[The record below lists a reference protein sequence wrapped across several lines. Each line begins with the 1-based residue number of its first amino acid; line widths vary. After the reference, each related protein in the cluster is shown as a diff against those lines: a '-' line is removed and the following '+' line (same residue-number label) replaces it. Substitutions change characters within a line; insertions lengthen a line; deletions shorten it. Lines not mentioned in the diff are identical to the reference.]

1 MIKGIIFDMDGT
13 ILNTIDDVVV
23 SVNYAMRYFNLPEKT
38 IQEVKDGIGR
48 GAINLIEDVVPKETT
63 QEDILKIYEVYQSYY
78 DKHNNDL
85 TAPYD
90 GILELLSTLKEQG
103 YKLAVVSNKY
113 RYLVEA
119 LNHDIFK
126 DYFDISMGEMEGV
139 PIKPAP
145 DMIYIALKEMN
156 LSKDEVI
163 FIGDSDVDMMTANH
177 AQIKSIGVTW
187 GYRSKEVLKK
197 HQASYIVDQPIDIL
211 NIINE
216 VNAHG
221 ND

>member
-23 SVNYAMRYFNLPEKT
+23 SVNYAMRNFNLPEKT

-63 QEDILKIYEVYQSYY
+63 QEDILKIYEVYQTYY

-126 DYFDISMGEMEGV
+126 DYFDISMGEMEGI

>member
-13 ILNTIDDVVV
+13 ILNTIDDIQA

-38 IQEVKDGIGR
+38 LQEVKDGVGR
-48 GAINLIEDVVPKETT
+48 GAINLIEDIVPKGTSKA
-63 QEDILKIYEVYQSYY
+63 DILKIYEIYQSYY
-78 DKHNNDL
+78 DEHTNDL
-85 TAPYD
+85 TGPYP
-90 GILELLSTLKEQG
+90 GILDLLKTLKEQG

-126 DYFDISMGEMEGV
+126 DYFDISMGEMDGV

-163 FIGDSDVDMMTANH
+163 FIGDSDVDMMTATN
-177 AQIKSIGVTW
+177 ANINSIGVTW
-187 GYRSKEVLKK
+187 GYRSKEVLIK
-197 HQASYIVDQPIDIL
+197 HKANYIIDEPKDIIK
-211 NIINE
+211 IINE

>member
-63 QEDILKIYEVYQSYY
+63 QEDILKIYEVYQTYY

-126 DYFDISMGEMEGV
+126 DYFDISMGEMEGI

>member
-13 ILNTIDDVVV
+13 ILNTIDDVVA
-23 SVNYAMRYFNLPEKT
+23 SVNYAMQYFNLPEKT
-38 IQEVKDGIGR
+38 VQEVKDGIGR
-48 GAINLIEDVVPKETT
+48 GAINLIEDVVPRGTSEA
-63 QEDILKIYEVYQSYY
+63 DIYKIYEVYQTYY
-78 DKHNNDL
+78 DQHTNDF
-85 TAPYD
+85 TAPYE
-90 GILELLSTLKEQG
+90 GILDLLKTLKNNG

-126 DYFDISMGEMEGV
+126 DYFDISMGEMDGV

-145 DMIYIALKEMN
+145 DMIHIALKEMN

-163 FIGDSDVDMMTANH
+163 FIGDSDVDMMTATN
-177 AQIKSIGVTW
+177 ANIKSIGVTW
-187 GYRSKEVLKK
+187 GYRSKEVLIK
-197 HQASYIVDQPIDIL
+197 HKADYIIDQPKDIIK
-211 NIINE
+211 IINE

>member
-13 ILNTIDDVVV
+13 ILNTIDDVVA
-23 SVNYAMRYFNLPEKT
+23 SVNYSMRYFNLPEKT
-38 IQEVKDGIGR
+38 VQEVKDGIGR
-48 GAINLIEDVVPKETT
+48 GAINLIEDIVPRGTSEA
-63 QEDILKIYEVYQSYY
+63 EIYKIYEVYQTYY
-78 DKHNNDL
+78 DQHTNDF
-85 TAPYD
+85 TAPYE
-90 GILELLSTLKEQG
+90 GILDLLKTLKNNG

-119 LNHDIFK
+119 LNHDIFR
-126 DYFDISMGEMEGV
+126 DYFDISMGEMDGV

-145 DMIYIALKEMN
+145 DMIHIALKEMN

-163 FIGDSDVDMMTANH
+163 FIGDSDVDMMTATN
-177 AQIKSIGVTW
+177 ANIKSIGVTW
-187 GYRSKEVLKK
+187 GYRSKEVLIK
-197 HQASYIVDQPIDIL
+197 HKADYIIDQPKDIIK
-211 NIINE
+211 IINE

>member
-13 ILNTIDDVVV
+13 ILNTIDDIQA

-38 IQEVKDGIGR
+38 LQEVKDGVGR
-48 GAINLIEDVVPKETT
+48 GAINLIEDIVPKGTSKA
-63 QEDILKIYEVYQSYY
+63 DILKIYEIYQSYY
-78 DKHNNDL
+78 DEHTNDL
-85 TAPYD
+85 TGPYP
-90 GILELLSTLKEQG
+90 GILDLLKTLKEQG

-126 DYFDISMGEMEGV
+126 DYFDISMGEMDGV

-163 FIGDSDVDMMTANH
+163 FIGDSDVDMMTATN
-177 AQIKSIGVTW
+177 ANINSIGVTW
-187 GYRSKEVLKK
+187 GYRSKEVLIK
-197 HQASYIVDQPIDIL
+197 HKANYIIDEPKDIIK
-211 NIINE
+211 IINE
-216 VNAHG
+216 VKAHG

>member
-13 ILNTIDDVVV
+13 ILNTIDDVVA

-38 IQEVKDGIGR
+38 TQEVKDGIGR

-63 QEDILKIYEVYQSYY
+63 QEDILKIYEVYQAYY

-90 GILELLSTLKEQG
+90 GILDLLSTLKEHN

-113 RYLVEA
+113 RYLVEE

-126 DYFDISMGEMEGV
+126 DYFDISMGEMDGI

-145 DMIYIALKEMN
+145 DMIHIALKEMN

-163 FIGDSDVDMMTANH
+163 FIGDSDVDMMTANN

-211 NIINE
+211 SIINE

>member
-13 ILNTIDDVVV
+13 ILNTIDDVVA
-23 SVNYAMRYFNLPEKT
+23 SVNYAMQYFNLPEKT
-38 IQEVKDGIGR
+38 VQEVKDGIGR
-48 GAINLIEDVVPKETT
+48 GAINLIEDVVPRGTSEA
-63 QEDILKIYEVYQSYY
+63 DIYKIYEVYQTYY
-78 DKHNNDL
+78 DQHTNDF
-85 TAPYD
+85 TAPYE
-90 GILELLSTLKEQG
+90 GILDLLKTLKNNG

-126 DYFDISMGEMEGV
+126 DYFDISMGEMDGV

-145 DMIYIALKEMN
+145 DMIHIVLKEMN

-163 FIGDSDVDMMTANH
+163 FIGDSDVDMMTATN
-177 AQIKSIGVTW
+177 ANIKSIGVTW
-187 GYRSKEVLKK
+187 GYRSKEVLIK
-197 HQASYIVDQPIDIL
+197 HKADYIIDQPKDIIK
-211 NIINE
+211 IINE

>member
-13 ILNTIDDVVV
+13 ILNTIDDVVA
-23 SVNYAMRYFNLPEKT
+23 SVNYAMQYFNLPEKT
-38 IQEVKDGIGR
+38 VQEVKDGIGR
-48 GAINLIEDVVPKETT
+48 GAINLIEDVVPRGTSEA
-63 QEDILKIYEVYQSYY
+63 DIYKIYEVYQTYY
-78 DKHNNDL
+78 DQHTNDF
-85 TAPYD
+85 TAPYE
-90 GILELLSTLKEQG
+90 GILDLLKTLKNNG

-126 DYFDISMGEMEGV
+126 DYFDISMGEMDGV

-145 DMIYIALKEMN
+145 DMIHIALKEMN
-156 LSKDEVI
+156 LLKDEVI
-163 FIGDSDVDMMTANH
+163 FIGDSDVDMMTATN
-177 AQIKSIGVTW
+177 ANIKSIGVTW
-187 GYRSKEVLKK
+187 GYRSKEVLIK
-197 HQASYIVDQPIDIL
+197 HKADYIIDQPKDIIK
-211 NIINE
+211 IINE

>member
-13 ILNTIDDVVV
+13 ILNTIDDIAA
-23 SVNYAMRYFNLPEKT
+23 SVNYAMRSFNLPEKT
-38 IQEVKDGIGR
+38 IQEVKDGVGR
-48 GAINLIEDVVPKETT
+48 GAINLIEDIVPKHTT
-63 QEDILKIYEVYQSYY
+63 KEDIIKIYETYQSYY

-85 TAPYD
+85 TGPYT
-90 GILELLSTLKEQG
+90 GILDLLKTLKEQG
-103 YKLAVVSNKY
+103 YQLAVVSNKY

-145 DMIYIALKEMN
+145 DMIHIALKEMN

-163 FIGDSDVDMMTANH
+163 FIGDSDVDMMTANN
-177 AQIKSIGVTW
+177 ADIKSIGVTW
-187 GYRSKEVLKK
+187 GYRSKDVLKK
-197 HQASYIVDQPIDIL
+197 HHANYIIDEPKDIL
-211 NIINE
+211 NIIKE
-216 VNAHG
+216 VNANG

>member
-13 ILNTIDDVVV
+13 ILNTIDDVVA

-38 IQEVKDGIGR
+38 VQEVKDGIGR
-48 GAINLIEDVVPKETT
+48 GAINLIEDVVPRGTSEA
-63 QEDILKIYEVYQSYY
+63 DIYKIYEVYQTYY
-78 DKHNNDL
+78 DQHTNDF
-85 TAPYD
+85 TAPYE
-90 GILELLSTLKEQG
+90 GILDLLKTLKNNG

-126 DYFDISMGEMEGV
+126 DYFDISMGEMDRV

-145 DMIYIALKEMN
+145 DMIHIALKEMN

-163 FIGDSDVDMMTANH
+163 FIGDSDVDMMTATN
-177 AQIKSIGVTW
+177 ANIKSIGVTW
-187 GYRSKEVLKK
+187 GYRSKEVLIK
-197 HQASYIVDQPIDIL
+197 HKADYIIDQPKDIIK
-211 NIINE
+211 IINE

>member
-1 MIKGIIFDMDGT
+1 MVKGIIFDMDGT
-13 ILNTIDDVVV
+13 ILNTIDDVVA
-23 SVNYAMRYFNLPEKT
+23 SVNYAMRHFNLPEKT
-38 IQEVKDGIGR
+38 VQEVKDGIGR
-48 GAINLIEDVVPKETT
+48 GAINLIEDVVPKGTSEA
-63 QEDILKIYEVYQSYY
+63 DIYKIYEVYQTYY
-78 DKHNNDL
+78 DQHTNDF
-85 TAPYD
+85 TAPYE
-90 GILELLSTLKEQG
+90 GILELLSTLKNKR

-126 DYFDISMGEMEGV
+126 DYFDISMGEMDGV

-145 DMIYIALKEMN
+145 DMIHIALKEMN

-163 FIGDSDVDMMTANH
+163 FIGDSDVDMMTATN
-177 AQIKSIGVTW
+177 ANIKSIGVTW
-187 GYRSKEVLKK
+187 GYRSKEVLIK
-197 HQASYIVDQPIDIL
+197 HKANYIIDQPKDIIK
-211 NIINE
+211 IINE

>member
-13 ILNTIDDVVV
+13 ILNTIDDVVA

-38 IQEVKDGIGR
+38 VQEVKDGIGR
-48 GAINLIEDVVPKETT
+48 GAINLIEDVVPRGTSEA
-63 QEDILKIYEVYQSYY
+63 DIYKIYEVYQTYY
-78 DKHNNDL
+78 DQHTNDF
-85 TAPYD
+85 TAPYE
-90 GILELLSTLKEQG
+90 GILDLLKTLKNNG

-126 DYFDISMGEMEGV
+126 DYFDISMGEMDGV

-145 DMIYIALKEMN
+145 DMIHIALKEMN

-163 FIGDSDVDMMTANH
+163 FIGDSDVDMMTATN
-177 AQIKSIGVTW
+177 ANIKSIGVTW
-187 GYRSKEVLKK
+187 GYRSKEVLIK
-197 HQASYIVDQPIDIL
+197 HKADYIIDQPKDIIK
-211 NIINE
+211 IINE

>member
-1 MIKGIIFDMDGT
+1 MVKGIIFDMDGT
-13 ILNTIDDVVV
+13 ILNTIDDVVA
-23 SVNYAMRYFNLPEKT
+23 SVNYAMRHFNLPEKT
-38 IQEVKDGIGR
+38 VQEVKDGIGR
-48 GAINLIEDVVPKETT
+48 GAINLIEDVVPKGTSEA
-63 QEDILKIYEVYQSYY
+63 DIYKIYEVYQTYY
-78 DKHNNDL
+78 DQHTNDF
-85 TAPYD
+85 TAPYE
-90 GILELLSTLKEQG
+90 GILELLSTLKNKR

-126 DYFDISMGEMEGV
+126 DYFDISMGEMDGV

-145 DMIYIALKEMN
+145 DMIHIALKELK

-163 FIGDSDVDMMTANH
+163 FIGDSDVDMMTANN
-177 AQIKSIGVTW
+177 AKIKSIGVTW
-187 GYRSKEVLKK
+187 GYRSKEVLIK
-197 HQASYIVDQPIDIL
+197 HKANYIIDQPKDIL
-211 NIINE
+211 NIIDE

>member
-63 QEDILKIYEVYQSYY
+63 QEDILKIYEVYQTYY

>member
-1 MIKGIIFDMDGT
+1 MVKGIIFDMDGT
-13 ILNTIDDVVV
+13 ILNTIDDVVA
-23 SVNYAMRYFNLPEKT
+23 SVNYAMRHFNLPEKT
-38 IQEVKDGIGR
+38 VQEVKDGIGR
-48 GAINLIEDVVPKETT
+48 GAINLIEDVVPKGTSEA
-63 QEDILKIYEVYQSYY
+63 DIYKIYEVYQTYY
-78 DKHNNDL
+78 DQHTNDF
-85 TAPYD
+85 TAPYE
-90 GILELLSTLKEQG
+90 GILDLLKTLKNNG

-126 DYFDISMGEMEGV
+126 DYFDISMGEMDGV

-145 DMIYIALKEMN
+145 DMIHIALKEMN

-163 FIGDSDVDMMTANH
+163 FIGDSDVDMMTATN
-177 AQIKSIGVTW
+177 ANIKSIGVTW
-187 GYRSKEVLKK
+187 GYRSKEVLIK
-197 HQASYIVDQPIDIL
+197 HKANYIIDQPKDIIK
-211 NIINE
+211 IINE

>member
-13 ILNTIDDVVV
+13 ILNTIDDVVA

-38 IQEVKDGIGR
+38 VQEVKDGIGR
-48 GAINLIEDVVPKETT
+48 GAINLIEDVVPRGTSEA
-63 QEDILKIYEVYQSYY
+63 DIYKIYEVYQTYY
-78 DKHNNDL
+78 DQHTNDF
-85 TAPYD
+85 TAPYE
-90 GILELLSTLKEQG
+90 GILDLLKTLKNNG

-126 DYFDISMGEMEGV
+126 DYFDISMGEMDGV

-145 DMIYIALKEMN
+145 DMIHIALKEMN

-163 FIGDSDVDMMTANH
+163 FIGDSDVDMMTATN
-177 AQIKSIGVTW
+177 ANIKSIGVTW
-187 GYRSKEVLKK
+187 GYRSKEVLIK
-197 HQASYIVDQPIDIL
+197 HKADHIIDQPKDIIK
-211 NIINE
+211 IINE